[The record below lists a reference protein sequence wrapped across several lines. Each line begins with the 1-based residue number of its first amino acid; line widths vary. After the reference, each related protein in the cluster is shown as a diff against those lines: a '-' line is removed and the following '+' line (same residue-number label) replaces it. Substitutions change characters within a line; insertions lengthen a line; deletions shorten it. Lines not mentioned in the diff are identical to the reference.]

1 MYCETENCFKQNVA
15 LIRLV
20 FLHFSFLFFLFLLL
34 CGGGEKL
41 CICLNDCLIIC
52 PCKIILYC
60 SANAT
65 FRKMGQNALEEVVL
79 HQFLQKL
86 SFEIL
91 CHLGKMLR

>member
-1 MYCETENCFKQNVA
+1 MQNN
-15 LIRLV
+15 
-20 FLHFSFLFFLFLLL
+20 FLLL
-34 CGGGEKL
+34 
-41 CICLNDCLIIC
+41 
-52 PCKIILYC
+52 
-60 SANAT
+60 SQAT